1 MEKQKSSINQKQS
14 AALERVNRECDQ
26 GGEPAFVYEGA
37 CVYVYGVMFPSTVF
51 LHELELFGLSY
62 RYSGECIFV
71 SSPLY

>member
-1 MEKQKSSINQKQS
+1 MEKENMSINQKQS
-14 AALERVNRECDQ
+14 AALELVYRACNH

-71 SSPLY
+71 FSPLY